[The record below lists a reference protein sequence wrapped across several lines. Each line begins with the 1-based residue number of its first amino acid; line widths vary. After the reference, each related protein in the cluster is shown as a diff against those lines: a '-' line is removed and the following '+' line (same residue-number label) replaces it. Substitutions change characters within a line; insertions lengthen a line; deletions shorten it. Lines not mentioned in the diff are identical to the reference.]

1 MRQGLGP
8 VLQGVAIGIV
18 FNIIARLGL
27 KALVVAR
34 FEVFDPLAIAAV
46 SGALFAAAFLA
57 CWLPARRASRVDP
70 NVALRHR

>member
-18 FNIIARLGL
+18 FGIIARLGL